1 MGPGQATRKR
11 PRRRL
16 EIQNNSGLPQGP
28 ASGLVVGL
36 VVRRTDYEGGALV
49 SGIRRR
55 EFIIWLGSAAGWSLA
70 ARAQQPAQVKRVGML
85 MGFANDALGQVSVK
99 AFQQELERLGWAEG
113 RSVAFEFRWA
123 EGRSERFADFA
134 AEFVRLRVDVI
145 LTTAT
150 PSTAAAMQATSKI
163 PIVFVGSGDPVGSGL
178 VTSLARPGGN
188 VTGLSN
194 QNLDVAS
201 KRVTLLREIV
211 PGLRRLGV
219 MHNPGNPVLILE
231 MREVREAAHTM
242 GLDVIPLEIRH
253 AEDIA
258 PAFEALQGPALSL
271 YVSGDPL
278 VNSNALRINTLALI
292 RRLPT
297 MHAERAQL
305 ETGGLISY
313 GVNRADLY
321 RRGADYVDKILRGAK
336 PGDIPVQQ
344 PTKFDLV
351 INLITAKALGLTV
364 PPTLLA
370 TADEVI
376 E

>member
-1 MGPGQATRKR
+1 
-11 PRRRL
+11 
-16 EIQNNSGLPQGP
+16 
-28 ASGLVVGL
+28 
-36 VVRRTDYEGGALV
+36 
-49 SGIRRR
+49 
-55 EFIIWLGSAAGWSLA
+55 
-70 ARAQQPAQVKRVGML
+70 
-85 MGFANDALGQVSVK
+85 
-99 AFQQELERLGWAEG
+99 
-113 RSVAFEFRWA
+113 
-123 EGRSERFADFA
+123 
-134 AEFVRLRVDVI
+134 VDVI

-201 KRVTLLREIV
+201 KRVALLREIV

-231 MREVREAAHTM
+231 MRQVREAAHTM
-242 GLDVIPLEIRH
+242 GLDVISLEIRH

-278 VNSNALRINTLALI
+278 VNSNALRINTLALV

>member
-1 MGPGQATRKR
+1 M
-11 PRRRL
+11 
-16 EIQNNSGLPQGP
+16 
-28 ASGLVVGL
+28 
-36 VVRRTDYEGGALV
+36 
-49 SGIRRR
+49 
-55 EFIIWLGSAAGWSLA
+55 
-70 ARAQQPAQVKRVGML
+70 
-85 MGFANDALGQVSVK
+85 
-99 AFQQELERLGWAEG
+99 
-113 RSVAFEFRWA
+113 
-123 EGRSERFADFA
+123 
-134 AEFVRLRVDVI
+134 
-145 LTTAT
+145 
-150 PSTAAAMQATSKI
+150 
-163 PIVFVGSGDPVGSGL
+163 

-201 KRVTLLREIV
+201 KRVALLREIV

-219 MHNPGNPVLILE
+219 MHNPGNSAVILE
-231 MREVREAAHTM
+231 MREVHEAAHTM
-242 GLDVIPLEIRH
+242 GLEVIPLEIRH

-278 VNSNALRINTLALI
+278 VNSNALRINTLALV

>member
-1 MGPGQATRKR
+1 M
-11 PRRRL
+11 
-16 EIQNNSGLPQGP
+16 
-28 ASGLVVGL
+28 
-36 VVRRTDYEGGALV
+36 
-49 SGIRRR
+49 RRR
-55 EFIIWLGSAAGWSLA
+55 EFITLLGGAAAWPLA
-70 ARAQQPAQVKRVGML
+70 ARAQQPAQIKRVGML

-99 AFQQELERLGWAEG
+99 AFEQELERLGWAEG

-201 KRVTLLREIV
+201 KRVALLREIV
-211 PGLRRLGV
+211 PGLRRFGV
-219 MHNPGNPVLILE
+219 MHNPGNPVLMLE
-231 MREVREAAHTM
+231 MREVQEAAHTM

-253 AEDIA
+253 TEDIA

-278 VNSNALRINTLALI
+278 VNSNALRINTLALV

-305 ETGGLISY
+305 ETE
-313 GVNRADLY
+313 A
-321 RRGADYVDKILRGAK
+321 
-336 PGDIPVQQ
+336 
-344 PTKFDLV
+344 
-351 INLITAKALGLTV
+351 
-364 PPTLLA
+364 
-370 TADEVI
+370 
-376 E
+376 

>member
-1 MGPGQATRKR
+1 M
-11 PRRRL
+11 
-16 EIQNNSGLPQGP
+16 SP
-28 ASGLVVGL
+28 ANES
-36 VVRRTDYEGGALV
+36 
-49 SGIRRR
+49 
-55 EFIIWLGSAAGWSLA
+55 
-70 ARAQQPAQVKRVGML
+70 
-85 MGFANDALGQVSVK
+85 
-99 AFQQELERLGWAEG
+99 
-113 RSVAFEFRWA
+113 
-123 EGRSERFADFA
+123 RF
-134 AEFVRLRVDVI
+134 
-145 LTTAT
+145 
-150 PSTAAAMQATSKI
+150 
-163 PIVFVGSGDPVGSGL
+163 
-178 VTSLARPGGN
+178 
-188 VTGLSN
+188 
-194 QNLDVAS
+194 
-201 KRVTLLREIV
+201 LREIV

-219 MHNPGNPVLILE
+219 MHNPGNPVLMLE
-231 MREVREAAHTM
+231 MREVQEAAHTM

-253 AEDIA
+253 TEDIT

-278 VNSNALRINTLALI
+278 VNSNALRINTLALV

-321 RRGADYVDKILRGAK
+321 RRGANYVDKILRGAK

>member
-1 MGPGQATRKR
+1 MK
-11 PRRRL
+11 
-16 EIQNNSGLPQGP
+16 
-28 ASGLVVGL
+28 
-36 VVRRTDYEGGALV
+36 
-49 SGIRRR
+49 RR
-55 EFIIWLGSAAGWSLA
+55 EFITLLGGSAAAWPLA
-70 ARAQQPAQVKRVGML
+70 ARAQQPERMRRIGVLIGVAGDAETKAWVATFRKRL
-85 MGFANDALGQVSVK
+85 D
-99 AFQQELERLGWAEG
+99 ELGWKGDDNQKIEERWTAGDPEQNRTFAG
-113 RSVAFEFRWA
+113 ELLAMKPDAIFAFSSVAV
-123 EGRSERFADFA
+123 A
-134 AEFVRLRVDVI
+134 ALQRESRAV
-145 LTTAT
+145 
-150 PSTAAAMQATSKI
+150 
-163 PIVFVGSGDPVGSGL
+163 PIVFTAISDPVGSGF
-178 VTSLARPGGN
+178 VASLARPGGN

-242 GLDVIPLEIRH
+242 GLDVIPVEIRY

-297 MHAERAQL
+297 IHAERAQL

>member
-1 MGPGQATRKR
+1 M
-11 PRRRL
+11 
-16 EIQNNSGLPQGP
+16 
-28 ASGLVVGL
+28 
-36 VVRRTDYEGGALV
+36 
-49 SGIRRR
+49 RRR
-55 EFIIWLGSAAGWSLA
+55 EVIALLGGAATAWPLA
-70 ARAQQPAQVKRVGML
+70 ARAQQPAQIKRVGML

-194 QNLDVAS
+194 QNPDVAS
-201 KRVTLLREIV
+201 K
-211 PGLRRLGV
+211 
-219 MHNPGNPVLILE
+219 
-231 MREVREAAHTM
+231 
-242 GLDVIPLEIRH
+242 
-253 AEDIA
+253 
-258 PAFEALQGPALSL
+258 GPALSL

-278 VNSNALRINTLALI
+278 VNSNALRINTLALV

-297 MHAERAQL
+297 IQ
-305 ETGGLISY
+305 G
-313 GVNRADLY
+313 
-321 RRGADYVDKILRGAK
+321 RRGRSRRAARGLFCSSCRQSCRGGAE
-336 PGDIPVQQ
+336 
-344 PTKFDLV
+344 
-351 INLITAKALGLTV
+351 AA
-364 PPTLLA
+364 
-370 TADEVI
+370 
-376 E
+376 

>member
-1 MGPGQATRKR
+1 
-11 PRRRL
+11 L
-16 EIQNNSGLPQGP
+16 NLS
-28 ASGLVVGL
+28 
-36 VVRRTDYEGGALV
+36 
-49 SGIRRR
+49 
-55 EFIIWLGSAAGWSLA
+55 
-70 ARAQQPAQVKRVGML
+70 
-85 MGFANDALGQVSVK
+85 
-99 AFQQELERLGWAEG
+99 
-113 RSVAFEFRWA
+113 
-123 EGRSERFADFA
+123 

-201 KRVTLLREIV
+201 KRVALLREIV

-219 MHNPGNPVLILE
+219 MHNPGNPVLMLE
-231 MREVREAAHTM
+231 MREVQEAAHTM

-253 AEDIA
+253 TEDIA

-278 VNSNALRINTLALI
+278 VNSNALRINTLALV
-292 RRLPT
+292 RWLPT
-297 MHAERAQL
+297 VHAERAQL

-351 INLITAKALGLTV
+351 INLITAKALGLAV

>member
-1 MGPGQATRKR
+1 MTGHIG
-11 PRRRL
+11 
-16 EIQNNSGLPQGP
+16 
-28 ASGLVVGL
+28 
-36 VVRRTDYEGGALV
+36 
-49 SGIRRR
+49 RR
-55 EFIIWLGSAAGWSLA
+55 EFITLLGGAAASWPLA
-70 ARAQQPAQVKRVGML
+70 ARAQQPAQIKRVGML

-201 KRVTLLREIV
+201 KRVALLREIV

-219 MHNPGNPVLILE
+219 VHNPGNPVLILE

-271 YVSGDPL
+271 YVGGDPL
-278 VNSNALRINTLALI
+278 VNSNALRINTLALV

-364 PPTLLA
+364 PDKLLA
-370 TADEVI
+370 LADEVI